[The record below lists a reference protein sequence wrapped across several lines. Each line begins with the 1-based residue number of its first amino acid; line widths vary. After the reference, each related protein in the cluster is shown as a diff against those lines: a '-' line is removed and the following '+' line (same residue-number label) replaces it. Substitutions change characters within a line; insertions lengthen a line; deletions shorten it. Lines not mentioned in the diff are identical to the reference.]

1 MQKNN
6 TFPKE
11 QYFFQ
16 QNNIKEQYKKTLKQ
30 HKGVKNMTTSET
42 HIKRILTAQEVI
54 DALRRNRT
62 VSITDNILRIQKV
75 FKNNPFMFC
84 NFSNARCFCF
94 DSIDASY
101 FRCHGVGILSVKEDI
116 KDNFVVF
123 WTSEYGEDMLEVY
136 KPANKK
142 ALDNIYKIITM
153 GEAPEVE
160 NLFNIGHYS
169 FCFARPLN
177 R

>member
-1 MQKNN
+1 MIQ
-6 TFPKE
+6 
-11 QYFFQ
+11 
-16 QNNIKEQYKKTLKQ
+16 
-30 HKGVKNMTTSET
+30 GVKNMTTSKT
-42 HIKRILTAQEVI
+42 YARRALAVQEVI

-62 VSITDNILRIQKV
+62 VSTNDNILRIQKV

-101 FRCHGVGILSVKEDI
+101 FLCHGVGILSVKEDI

-123 WTSEYGEDMLEVY
+123 WTSEDMLEVY
-136 KPANKK
+136 KPANKI
-142 ALDNIYKIITM
+142 ALDNIYNIITM

>member
-1 MQKNN
+1 
-6 TFPKE
+6 
-11 QYFFQ
+11 
-16 QNNIKEQYKKTLKQ
+16 
-30 HKGVKNMTTSET
+30 MTTSKT
-42 HIKRILTAQEVI
+42 HTKRILTTQEVI

-62 VSITDNILRIQKV
+62 VSVTDYILRIQKA
-75 FKNNPFMFC
+75 FKNNPFLFC

-123 WTSEYGEDMLEVY
+123 WTSEDMLEVY
-136 KPANKK
+136 KPVNRT
-142 ALDNIYKIITM
+142 ALENIYNIITM
-153 GEAPEVE
+153 EEAPEVE
-160 NLFNIGHYS
+160 NLFNIDHCR

-177 R
+177 G

>member
-1 MQKNN
+1 
-6 TFPKE
+6 
-11 QYFFQ
+11 
-16 QNNIKEQYKKTLKQ
+16 
-30 HKGVKNMTTSET
+30 MTTSET
-42 HIKRILTAQEVI
+42 HIKKILTTQEVI

-62 VSITDNILRIQKV
+62 VSVTDYILRIQKV

-123 WTSEYGEDMLEVY
+123 WTSEDMLEVY
-136 KPANKK
+136 KPVNRT
-142 ALDNIYKIITM
+142 ALENIYNIIIM
-153 GEAPEVE
+153 EEAPEVE
-160 NLFNIGHYS
+160 NLFNIDHCR

>member
-1 MQKNN
+1 
-6 TFPKE
+6 
-11 QYFFQ
+11 
-16 QNNIKEQYKKTLKQ
+16 
-30 HKGVKNMTTSET
+30 MTTSET

-84 NFSNARCFCF
+84 SFSNAKCFCF

-116 KDNFVVF
+116 EDNFVVF
-123 WTSEYGEDMLEVY
+123 WTDEYGEDMLEVY
-136 KPANKK
+136 KPINRK
-142 ALDNIYKIITM
+142 ALENIYNIITM
-153 GEAPEVE
+153 EESTEVK
-160 NLFNIGHYS
+160 NLFNIDS
-169 FCFARPLN
+169 FRYCFARPLN
-177 R
+177 G

>member
-1 MQKNN
+1 
-6 TFPKE
+6 
-11 QYFFQ
+11 
-16 QNNIKEQYKKTLKQ
+16 
-30 HKGVKNMTTSET
+30 MTTSKAHT
-42 HIKRILTAQEVI
+42 KKALTTQEVI
-54 DALRRNRT
+54 DALRRNET
-62 VSITDNILRIQKV
+62 VSVTDNILRIQKV

-84 NFSNARCFCF
+84 NFSNAKHFCF

-123 WTSEYGEDMLEVY
+123 WTSEDILEVY
-136 KPANKK
+136 KPANKI
-142 ALDNIYKIITM
+142 ALDNIYNIITM

-160 NLFNIGHYS
+160 NLFNIDHCR

>member
-1 MQKNN
+1 
-6 TFPKE
+6 
-11 QYFFQ
+11 
-16 QNNIKEQYKKTLKQ
+16 
-30 HKGVKNMTTSET
+30 MTTSNAHT
-42 HIKRILTAQEVI
+42 KKALTTQEVI
-54 DALRRNRT
+54 DALRRNET
-62 VSITDNILRIQKV
+62 VSVTDNILRIQKV

-84 NFSNARCFCF
+84 NFSNAKHFCF

-123 WTSEYGEDMLEVY
+123 WTSEDILEVY
-136 KPANKK
+136 KPANKI
-142 ALDNIYKIITM
+142 ALDNIYNIITM

-160 NLFNIGHYS
+160 NLFNIDHCR

>member
-30 HKGVKNMTTSET
+30 QKGVKNMTTSET

>member
-1 MQKNN
+1 MIQ
-6 TFPKE
+6 
-11 QYFFQ
+11 
-16 QNNIKEQYKKTLKQ
+16 
-30 HKGVKNMTTSET
+30 GVKNMTTSKT
-42 HIKRILTAQEVI
+42 HTKRILTTQEVI
-54 DALRRNRT
+54 DALRRNET
-62 VSITDNILRIQKV
+62 VSVTDNILRIQKV
-75 FKNNPFMFC
+75 FKNSPFLFC
-84 NFSNARCFCF
+84 SFSNARCFCF

-116 KDNFVVF
+116 KCNFVVF
-123 WTSEYGEDMLEVY
+123 WTDEYGEDILEVY
-136 KPANKK
+136 KPANKT
-142 ALDNIYKIITM
+142 ALDNIYNTITM